1 MFAAVDR
8 HVKTCKPCQLH
19 SPKSIEEELHPIWG
33 PEVTWGWIIVDVV
46 YMPDGKFGKK
56 YLVLC
61 RDYVSLY
68 VEGRALR
75 ENTSANV
82 AKFLK
87 EEVFTRWGLPFKLI
101 VDGGPEN

>member
-1 MFAAVDR
+1 
-8 HVKTCKPCQLH
+8 
-19 SPKSIEEELHPIWG
+19 
-33 PEVTWGWIIVDVV
+33 
-46 YMPDGKFGKK
+46 MPDGKFGKK